1 MGTTLDQLTHALAE
15 YLSSLETAT
24 AVTPIAAEIKQSDP
38 EYAGEG
44 FNFAI
49 SHNGTQRITAVMVD
63 MEQLFERVYRYTSQ
77 KSRFVSPR
85 LPKGEM
91 GSGTTG
97 AIPATTNTDL
107 YTFSP
112 DEKSLYLQ
120 FLKEGADKLWVLLMT
135 YSKKLPF
142 KGYLFNE
149 GVEIQDYTNE
159 GKLRE
164 WSAGRFVRIDGKI
177 YKAIQDV
184 PVNVEISDTAYW
196 KEVSALYATRGK
208 VVYFIHTNFCESP
221 ANYTNEMPWNA
232 VLYLLHAIENAL
244 YSFVLWRWYTMAG
257 LGEEAAMWYGSFEA
271 AIASA
276 KSASHR
282 RVSPVRRPIHP
293 F

>member
-1 MGTTLDQLTHALAE
+1 MGTTLDQLTDALAD

-24 AVTPIAAEIKQSDP
+24 VVTPIAAEIKQSEP

-63 MEQLFERVYRYTSQ
+63 MERLFERVYRYTSQ
-77 KSRFVSPR
+77 KSRFIVPLTS
-85 LPKGEM
+85 KG
-91 GSGTTG
+91 GTENRRTG
-97 AIPATTNTDL
+97 AVPDRTNTDL

-120 FLKEGADKLWVLLMT
+120 FLKEGADKLWALLMA

-149 GVEIQDYTNE
+149 GVEISEPTAVNNIT
-159 GKLRE
+159 
-164 WSAGRFVRIDGKI
+164 WSAGSFVRVEGKI

-184 PVNVEISDTAYW
+184 PVNIEISDTAYW

-208 VVYFIHTNFCESP
+208 VVYFIHTNSCESST
-221 ANYTNEMPWNA
+221 NYMNEMPWNA

-257 LGEEAAMWYGSFEA
+257 LGEDAAMWYGSFDA